1 MRHLLLTAALTLPA
15 TAFAVGMGDDSTPT
29 KTETTTECA
38 EGMVW
43 DADAGKCVAP
53 KESSLTDDELYDAA
67 RELAY
72 AGRYGDTLD
81 VLAAMSDQ
89 SDDRVLTYRGF
100 VARNMGDLAEGEA
113 FYRAALDKNP
123 DNLLAR
129 SYMGQGYVVEGRV
142 DEAYAQL
149 VEINAR
155 GGEGSWPA
163 RALETAIRTGVTT
176 NY

>member
-1 MRHLLLTAALTLPA
+1 MRRTFLIAALTLPGM
-15 TAFAVGMGDDSTPT
+15 AFAVGTEDNSTPT
-29 KTETTTECA
+29 TTETTTECS

-53 KESSLTDDELYDAA
+53 KESSLTDDALYEAA

-72 AGRYGDTLD
+72 AGRYGDTLN

-100 VARNMGDLAEGEA
+100 VARSTGDLEGGEA
-113 FYRAALDKNP
+113 FYRAALDANP
-123 DNLLAR
+123 NNLLAR
-129 SYMGQGYVVEGRV
+129 SYMGQGYVAEGRV

-149 VEINAR
+149 VEIRAR

-163 RALETAIRTGVTT
+163 TALEQAIRTGVTT